1 MPLAYAVAEA
11 GYLRMRVVAGTAR
24 GRPLVAPPGD
34 RTRPTSDRVR
44 EAVFN
49 ALWSRGVLDG
59 AVAVDL
65 FAGSGALGVEA
76 LSRGAAHVTFVDDD
90 RAAVQAVRRNLE
102 ACGVADRADGRG
114 GTRVERWLAGL
125 APGTRFDLAFCDPP
139 YAYEAWAALLAAL
152 PAALV
157 VVESD
162 GPVELP
168 ARLGARPRGP
178 LRRHVGRVRGAARR
192 VTSACHRC
200 PGRAV

>member
-1 MPLAYAVAEA
+1 
-11 GYLRMRVVAGTAR
+11 MRVVAGSAR

-34 RTRPTSDRVR
+34 RTRPTTDRVR
-44 EAVFN
+44 EAIFN

-59 AVAVDL
+59 AAAVDL

-90 RAAVQAVRRNLE
+90 RGALHAVRRNVD
-102 ACGVADRADGRG
+102 ACGVADRATVVADRA
-114 GTRVERWLAGL
+114 ERWLAAL

-139 YAYEAWAALLAAL
+139 YAYDGWAGLLAAL

-168 ARLGARPRGP
+168 HGWTFDREARYGGTW
-178 LRRHVGRVRGAARR
+178 VGFAE
-192 VTSACHRC
+192 
-200 PGRAV
+200 PPAV